1 MAYHW
6 TLATI
11 LSASRAGEKDKRLT
25 LFSREMGKVTAT
37 ARGTAV
43 TDGKWSTSFEPFSLL
58 YLRLYERSHFFTVVE
73 SEERAVY
80 TRILLSLSKSLKGM
94 AINQLTACFL
104 EPSSEEPELFA
115 SYVSALSHLN
125 VAEDLVSEDRIFLQF
140 MVDVLHSLGFGLD
153 SLYCERCG
161 ALLSDEVFFSTV
173 DNSFRCRHCA
183 SLERD
188 IPLSTELARFL
199 QSGQETIDERH
210 VLIGIAVTLRLLRSA
225 ASKLTA
231 TRAFESFA
239 QNAATLFHSA
249 TTQNYKESQHEL

>member
-11 LSASRAGEKDKRLT
+11 LSASRTGEKDKRLI
-25 LFSREMGKVTAT
+25 LFSREMGKVTAI

-58 YLRLYERSHFFTVVE
+58 YLRLYERSRFLTVVN

-80 TRILLSLSKSLKGM
+80 TRILSSLSKSLKGM

-104 EPSSEEPELFA
+104 EPASEEPELFA
-115 SYVSALSHLN
+115 SYVSALSNLN
-125 VAEDLVSEDRIFLQF
+125 MASDTDAEDLVFLQF
-140 MVDVLHSLGFGLD
+140 MVDMLYTLGFGLD
-153 SLYCERCG
+153 SLHCERCG
-161 ALLSDEVFFSTV
+161 EALDAEIFFSTV

-183 SLERD
+183 SIERD
-188 IPLSTELARFL
+188 IPLSLEVANFL
-199 QSGQETIDERH
+199 QTGQGGMDERH
-210 VLIGIAVTLRLLRSA
+210 VLIAIAVALRLLRSA

-239 QNAATLFHSA
+239 QNAATLFHTA
-249 TTQNYKESQHEL
+249 TAQNDKESQHEL